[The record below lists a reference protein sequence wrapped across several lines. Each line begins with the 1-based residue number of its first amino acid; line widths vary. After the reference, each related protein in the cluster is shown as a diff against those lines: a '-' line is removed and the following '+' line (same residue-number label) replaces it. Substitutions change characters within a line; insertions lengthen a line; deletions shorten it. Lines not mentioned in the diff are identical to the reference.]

1 LILKELD
8 LTHWPGISRVVIMVL
23 SVFLLAP
30 GLNAQEIDLQG
41 HRGARGLMPENTL
54 PAFASA
60 LSIGVTTLEL
70 DLAVTRDNV
79 VVVSHN
85 PKLNREITRD
95 KAGKWLREDGA
106 VIRQTDYRQLKQFDV
121 GAINPDARYAKRFPS
136 QAAVDGTNI
145 PTLDQV
151 FELVKR
157 SGNQTVRFNIETKL
171 FPGKPD
177 LTPSPI
183 AFVEAVLEVIKRQQM
198 SGRVTIQSFDWRTLQ
213 ISQKLAPEIPT
224 AYLSVAQPWLD
235 TLQFGKP
242 GASPWLAG
250 FDIDEFQQS
259 EPRAIKAAGGRIW
272 SPYHKEV
279 TREKIDLAH
288 KLGLVVNVWTVNQP
302 RRMEQLIA
310 MGVDGIIT
318 DYPDRLRTVLL
329 KRGLP
334 VPVAT
339 PVQ

>member
-1 LILKELD
+1 
-8 LTHWPGISRVVIMVL
+8 LTHWPGFLRLLIMVL
-23 SVFLLAP
+23 SVFLPASALS
-30 GLNAQEIDLQG
+30 AQEIDLQG
-41 HRGARGLMPENTL
+41 HRGARGSMPENTL
-54 PAFASA
+54 PAFARA
-60 LSIGVTTLEL
+60 LTIGVTTLEL
-70 DLAVTRDNV
+70 DLAVTRDNI

-85 PKLNREITRD
+85 LRLNREITRD

-121 GAINPDARYAKRFPS
+121 GAINPNARYAARFPNQS
-136 QAAVDGTNI
+136 VVDGTSI
-145 PTLDQV
+145 PTLKQV
-151 FELVKR
+151 FDLVKR
-157 SGNQTVRFNIETKL
+157 SGNKTVRFNIETKL
-171 FPGKPD
+171 YPAEPD
-177 LTPSPI
+177 LAPAPT
-183 AFVEAVLEVIKRQQM
+183 AFVKAVLEVIRGQQM
-198 SGRVTIQSFDWRTLQ
+198 SDRVTIQSFDWRTLQ
-213 ISQKLAPEIPT
+213 VSQKLAPEIPT

-242 GASPWLAG
+242 SASPWLAG

-288 KLGLVVNVWTVNQP
+288 KLGLAVKVWTVNKP

-318 DYPDRLRTVLL
+318 DYPDRLRAVLQ

-339 PVQ
+339 PVK

>member
-1 LILKELD
+1 MNHLTGFSRLLIVAL
-8 LTHWPGISRVVIMVL
+8 MVF
-23 SVFLLAP
+23 SSSP

-54 PAFASA
+54 PAFARA
-60 LSIGVTTLEL
+60 LSVGVTTLEL

-85 PKLNREITRD
+85 PRLNREITRD
-95 KAGKWLREDGA
+95 RTGKYLAKDGA
-106 VIRQTDYRQLKQFDV
+106 VIRQTEYQQLKQFDV
-121 GAINPDARYAKRFPS
+121 GAIDPGARYAARFPNQS
-136 QAAVDGTNI
+136 TVDGTSI
-145 PTLDQV
+145 PTLKQV
-151 FELVKR
+151 FDLVKR
-157 SGNQTVRFNIETKL
+157 SGNKTVRFNIETKL
-171 FPGKPD
+171 YPGEPD
-177 LTPSPI
+177 LALEPT
-183 AFVEAVLEVIKRQQM
+183 AFVKAVLQVIADQQM
-198 SGRVTIQSFDWRTLQ
+198 SDRVTIQSFDWRTLQ
-213 ISQKLAPEIPT
+213 VVQKLAPEIPT

-235 TLQFGKP
+235 TLQIGKP

-259 EPRAIKAAGGRIW
+259 VPRAIKAAGGRIW

-288 KLGLVVNVWTVNQP
+288 KLGLAVNVWTVNQP

-318 DYPDRLRTVLL
+318 DYPDRLRAVLQ

-334 VPVAT
+334 VPMAT
-339 PVQ
+339 PVK